1 MSDLNL
7 LLSILDMSDKI
18 TYYTEDVELSLGDGT
33 CVDTTCVHIN
43 GYGREFRVYFDYYD
57 ESII

>member
-1 MSDLNL
+1 MF
-7 LLSILDMSDKI
+7 LSLLDMSDKI

-33 CVDTTCVHIN
+33 CMDTTCVHIN
-43 GYGREFRVYFDYYD
+43 GFGREFSVYFDYYD